1 MSELFAHETVL
12 PAEAVMALKPR
23 AGGVYV
29 DATMGGGGH
38 TRRLLDESAPDGIV
52 IGVDQDERAIAHAE
66 IWGRAFGRRLVV
78 MRANFASLSDV
89 LSEIGVARVDGLLMD
104 LGVSSVQLDEAD
116 RGFSYQHD
124 APLDMR
130 MDRRQRTSARTLLAE
145 LSERQITQILR
156 EYGEEKW
163 ASRIAAF
170 IVRQRV
176 AAPLETTGQLVDLI
190 KAAIPASARRDGP
203 HPAKRS
209 FQALRIAVNR
219 ELDVLA
225 DVLVRVPDVLAPG
238 GRIAVISFHSLE
250 DRAVKQAFAR
260 AVKPCTCPPQ
270 QPVCTC
276 HKVPTLRLV
285 TRKPIEPTADEVAG
299 NPRARSAK
307 MRVAERL

>member
-1 MSELFAHETVL
+1 MSELFVHETVL
-12 PAEAVMALKPR
+12 PGEAVMALNPR
-23 AGGVYV
+23 AGGVFV

-38 TRRLLDESAPDGIV
+38 TRRLLAACAPDGTV
-52 IGVDQDERAIAHAE
+52 IGIDQDERAIAHAE
-66 IWGRAFGRRLVV
+66 IWGRAYGRRLVV
-78 MRANFASLSDV
+78 KRANFAAIADV
-89 LSEIGVARVDGLLMD
+89 LSDIGVARVDGLLMD
-104 LGVSSVQLDEAD
+104 LGVSSVQLDEAE

-145 LSERQITQILR
+145 LPERQITQILR

-176 AAPLETTGQLVDLI
+176 LTPLDTTGQLVDLI

-225 DVLVRVPDVLAPG
+225 DVLERLPDVLAPG

-260 AVKPCTCPPQ
+260 AVRPCTCPPR

-285 TRKPIEPTADEVAG
+285 TRKPIEPTAQEVEG